1 MPKKKQTAHHEA
13 QQHHRNSTKPKPPSK
28 FLWILE
34 AIFVSLAVFAVLA
47 IILILYLAATNHRKA
62 QDALNSITTIVQT
75 KPAQDDYKKVSS
87 QLGFELTV
95 NTKLQDT
102 EGIITAGE
110 NKEVKTG
117 DAVFTPASYS
127 TVNVYKNLTDN
138 ATEQSEALGLTRA
151 TYVSVVTSSKKAVFE
166 DLKAKFGQA
175 SSELELAEKFFVPT
189 SDQNVTFKLTK
200 SEEVTIN
207 GSKFRK
213 NSYEVTHNDSFKY
226 KTKQT
231 DYITVQNARP
241 YKATL
246 YQNVGSQ
253 AEDIPSFEAVINS
266 LRFFPPDSA
275 AKLSSLRSDTNQ
287 AIKHGNSILDG
298 FIANAASKPISTDPE
313 IQVVAKNQPSV
324 VRIAAAYCPDFELKL
339 GSATQSF
346 TGGCSAGYGSG
357 FIITPDGYIGTNG
370 HVVRSTG
377 VDVLAVSIAVG
388 NQPIIK
394 SYLSF
399 LVKAGL
405 ISQSTADTYA
415 ARAAS
420 GDKAALKTILASLAD
435 PDLDATQIRETKQ
448 DGVYAIQLSNEAVKF
463 DLKNLKNFNFSNNIV
478 KAKLVDSDYDPYAD
492 VEKDGFRS
500 SDVALLK
507 LETGS
512 NYPFN
517 SLGSIQGLGQGSTLT
532 VIGFPGA
539 AENELVNKE
548 ESLPTPT
555 KGTVSAIRTANG
567 TDNKLIQSDV
577 SIAKGNSGGP
587 AYNENGE
594 VVGIATYGVTDE
606 KSGGTQFNYMR
617 DIADL
622 KNLVKKNSLE
632 LPTTTTGSQKLWE
645 DGLEKFSKAY
655 YTSAISDF
663 EKLKTE
669 YPPHRLANDFIARA
683 EESKK
688 QGKEA
693 TPPEVYYMIVAIA
706 VVVIIIPAI
715 VLFII
720 IRRHHRRRDVHEAYT
735 QQAAAM
741 TTAPVVPRPPTQ
753 VMPAQPAQT
762 QPAPTTRNV
771 DMLSSA
777 PVAQPPVRSEPTVV
791 PVQPVDK
798 NNLPPNP
805 PPSS

>member
-1 MPKKKQTAHHEA
+1 MRKKKQTAHHEA
-13 QQHHRNSTKPKPPSK
+13 QQHHQNSTKPKAPSK

-34 AIFVSLAVFAVLA
+34 AVFVSLAVFAVLA

-62 QDALNSITTIVQT
+62 QDAVNSITSIIPTQ
-75 KPAQDDYKKVSS
+75 PAQDDYKKITS
-87 QLGFELTV
+87 QLGFEVTV
-95 NTKLQDT
+95 NTKLQDS
-102 EGIITAGE
+102 EGIITTGDT
-110 NKEVKTG
+110 KDVKTG
-117 DAVFTPASYS
+117 DEVYAPANYS

-138 ATEQSEALGLTRA
+138 ATEQAEALGLTRS
-151 TYVSVVTSSKKAVFE
+151 TYVSVVTSSKKDIFS
-166 DLKAKFGQA
+166 DLKAKFGQ
-175 SSELELAEKFFVPT
+175 SSSDSELAEKFFVPT

-200 SEEVTIN
+200 SEEVELN
-207 GSKFRK
+207 GAKYRK
-213 NSYEVTHNDSFKY
+213 NSYEVTHNDSIKY

-231 DYITVQNARP
+231 DYITVQNSRP

-246 YQNVGSQ
+246 YENVGSQ
-253 AEDIPSFEAVINS
+253 SEDIPSFEAVISS
-266 LRFFPPDSA
+266 LRFVPLGTA
-275 AKLSSLRSDTNQ
+275 AKLSSLVSGRTE
-287 AIKHGNSILDG
+287 AIKKGNSILDG
-298 FIANAASKPISTDPE
+298 FVANAATKPISSDPE
-313 IQVVAKNQPSV
+313 IQVVAKNQPAV

-339 GSATQSF
+339 GSAIQAF
-346 TGGCSAGYGSG
+346 TGGCSAGFGSG

-377 VDVLAVSIAVG
+377 ADVLAVSIAVG

-394 SYLSF
+394 SYLNF
-399 LVKAGL
+399 LVKANL
-405 ISQSTADTYA
+405 ITQTTADTYA
-415 ARAAS
+415 ARAAT
-420 GDKAALKTILASLAD
+420 GDKTALKTILGSLSD

-463 DLKNLKNFNFSNNIV
+463 DLKDLKNFNFSSSVV

-492 VEKDGFRS
+492 VEKEGFRS

-507 LETGS
+507 LDTGS
-512 NYPFN
+512 NYPYN

-632 LPTTTTGSQKLWE
+632 LPSAVTGSEKLWE

-663 EKLKTE
+663 QKLKAE

-683 EESKK
+683 EESKQ

-693 TPPEVYYMIVAIA
+693 TPPEVYYTIIIVA

-715 VLFII
+715 ILFIV
-720 IRRHHRRRDVHEAYT
+720 IRRHHRRREVHEAYT
-735 QQAAAM
+735 QQANVAA
-741 TTAPVVPRPPTQ
+741 
-753 VMPAQPAQT
+753 
-762 QPAPTTRNV
+762 APTTPIQTTTKPAQSPMPPQQPIVPGRSV
-771 DMLSSA
+771 DMLSAA
-777 PVAQPPVRSEPTVV
+777 PSITPATRPAPTAV
-791 PVQPVDK
+791 PVQLVDK
-798 NNLPPNP
+798 NNQPPNP
-805 PPSS
+805 PTPS